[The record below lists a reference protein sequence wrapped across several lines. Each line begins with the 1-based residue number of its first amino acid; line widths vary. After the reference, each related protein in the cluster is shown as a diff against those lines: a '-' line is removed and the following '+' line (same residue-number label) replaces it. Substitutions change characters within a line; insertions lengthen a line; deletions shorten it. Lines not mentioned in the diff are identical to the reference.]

1 MASSPTAEIAGLTSP
16 STSPG
21 PTGASPDSV
30 SAALGTD
37 HAGRA
42 EVVQSPIQAQGGL
55 AVGEDSIGAD
65 SDVASHASADATT
78 DPGQQSAPE
87 GPDSDGQSSEGSVVT
102 FPNKAGGRVGGTSR
116 SSRARSGRRG
126 RVSDNDG
133 IVKMLAEHVG
143 KLTTHIIQSQ
153 RNDRAEAT
161 RPVSGGVGLRG
172 VDVVTSAMLASAA
185 VQALRLCET
194 DYTSSERQNLD
205 LQVKGWM
212 AKTQT
217 ITLKSVES
225 FETDV
230 AGLLSRYGSVPG
242 GAMFAT
248 MVRLCLGVPEPVAG
262 GGTLGGAQKR
272 RELCGALESFDVSI
286 EQRQEVHR
294 AVVAADQPHRL
305 RQIKVQMLVGVD
317 KKMSALDSAALRH
330 LTTVLDV
337 AALET
342 IAGCSTF
349 IAALCELH
357 RLAGACR
364 SQAEQKAVERLV
376 NLQPIQ
382 VSSSGMTLSGLVDA
396 VNKNVDERLVRVNES
411 GMTLFNIAVAQ
422 AVRVVPTG
430 GGDATGSMC
439 VDVKRAMLKNSGDP
453 AASPA
458 SLQADLKAVSENWE
472 SLSQAKL
479 PFKEARPVSGVSVA
493 PAMLA
498 GGANPSSSKWQ
509 SPAAKESQLRRGA
522 PTADKGGAA
531 TAVVPPVQRGWN
543 RQGAGGDGR

>member
-37 HAGRA
+37 HAGGA
-42 EVVQSPIQAQGGL
+42 GIAQSPVQAQGGL

-87 GPDSDGQSSEGSVVT
+87 DPDSDGQSSEDSVVT
-102 FPNKAGGRVGGTSR
+102 FPNKAGGHVGGASR
-116 SSRARSGRRG
+116 SSRAGSGRRG
-126 RVSDNDG
+126 RGSDDA
-133 IVKMLAEHVG
+133 ILKVMAEHMG
-143 KLTTHIIQSQ
+143 RLTTHVTQSQ

-217 ITLKSVES
+217 LTLKSVES

-262 GGTLGGAQKR
+262 GGTLGGAQKPPAGR
-272 RELCGALESFDVSI
+272 RQPTQWWWPGAGLG
-286 EQRQEVHR
+286 QHR
-294 AVVAADQPHRL
+294 VPEDQPGQPGARAGHL
-305 RQIKVQMLVGVD
+305 R
-317 KKMSALDSAALRH
+317 
-330 LTTVLDV
+330 
-337 AALET
+337 
-342 IAGCSTF
+342 
-349 IAALCELH
+349 
-357 RLAGACR
+357 
-364 SQAEQKAVERLV
+364 
-376 NLQPIQ
+376 
-382 VSSSGMTLSGLVDA
+382 
-396 VNKNVDERLVRVNES
+396 
-411 GMTLFNIAVAQ
+411 
-422 AVRVVPTG
+422 
-430 GGDATGSMC
+430 
-439 VDVKRAMLKNSGDP
+439 P
-453 AASPA
+453 AAGGPGPGGCGSAPSRRA
-458 SLQADLKAVSENWE
+458 
-472 SLSQAKL
+472 LST
-479 PFKEARPVSGVSVA
+479 EH
-493 PAMLA
+493 
-498 GGANPSSSKWQ
+498 
-509 SPAAKESQLRRGA
+509 
-522 PTADKGGAA
+522 
-531 TAVVPPVQRGWN
+531 
-543 RQGAGGDGR
+543 

>member
-37 HAGRA
+37 HAGGA
-42 EVVQSPIQAQGGL
+42 EIFQSPAQAQGGL

-87 GPDSDGQSSEGSVVT
+87 GPDSDGQSSEDSVVT
-102 FPNKAGGRVGGTSR
+102 FSNKAGGHVGGASR
-116 SSRARSGRRG
+116 SSRAGGGSRG
-126 RVSDNDG
+126 RGSDDA
-133 IVKMLAEHVG
+133 ILEVMAEHMG
-143 KLTTHIIQSQ
+143 RLTTHIIQSQ

-172 VDVVTSAMLASAA
+172 VDGVTSAMLASTA

-242 GAMFAT
+242 GARFAT

-272 RELCGALESFDVSI
+272 RELCGALEKRKMHNLSI
-286 EQRQEVHR
+286 DQR
-294 AVVAADQPHRL
+294 
-305 RQIKVQMLVGVD
+305 
-317 KKMSALDSAALRH
+317 
-330 LTTVLDV
+330 
-337 AALET
+337 
-342 IAGCSTF
+342 
-349 IAALCELH
+349 
-357 RLAGACR
+357 
-364 SQAEQKAVERLV
+364 
-376 NLQPIQ
+376 
-382 VSSSGMTLSGLVDA
+382 TLI
-396 VNKNVDERLVRVNES
+396 
-411 GMTLFNIAVAQ
+411 TL
-422 AVRVVPTG
+422 
-430 GGDATGSMC
+430 
-439 VDVKRAMLKNSGDP
+439 
-453 AASPA
+453 
-458 SLQADLKAVSENWE
+458 
-472 SLSQAKL
+472 
-479 PFKEARPVSGVSVA
+479 
-493 PAMLA
+493 
-498 GGANPSSSKWQ
+498 
-509 SPAAKESQLRRGA
+509 
-522 PTADKGGAA
+522 
-531 TAVVPPVQRGWN
+531 
-543 RQGAGGDGR
+543 